1 MAEGTVAEKKERLL
15 VIIDN
20 YDVWIELQCK
30 RVIVAMMK
38 HRWPSLQGS
47 LFIIE
52 NDKDNYVKKKE
63 HQH

>member
-38 HRWPSLQGS
+38 QRWPSLQGS

-52 NDKDNYVKKKE
+52 NDKDNYVKKIE

>member
-20 YDVWIELQCK
+20 YDVWIELQRK

-38 HRWPSLQGS
+38 QRWPSLQGS

-52 NDKDNYVKKKE
+52 NDKDNYVKK
-63 HQH
+63 

>member
-38 HRWPSLQGS
+38 QRWPSLQGS

-52 NDKDNYVKKKE
+52 NDKDNYVKK
-63 HQH
+63 